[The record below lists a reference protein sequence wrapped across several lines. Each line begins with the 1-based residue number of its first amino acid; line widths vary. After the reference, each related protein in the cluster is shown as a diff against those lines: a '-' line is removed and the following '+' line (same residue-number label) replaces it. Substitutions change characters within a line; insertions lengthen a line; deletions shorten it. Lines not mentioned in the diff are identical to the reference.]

1 MKKRFLSL
9 GLALALLLTA
19 CGGPAAPAS
28 PETPPPSQSSAPPSS
43 QEPAP
48 VEPPPEEEPELSPPE
63 TGFVPVEQ
71 LNDKARQELSRYNDW
86 SGFLEWLEE
95 DALEKTYCYLFVV
108 NESGT
113 PVANIQC
120 YANERDFSLVREP
133 EFDFRIGLSRNSGLL
148 PIEAD
153 FLEPTLYLCNR
164 DIAVPY
170 YKRPV
175 VQQVNIDKETME
187 QMREGKIL
195 QVVWGEEAPSET
207 ILSVD
212 HISVTV
218 KDANGNPAA
227 DHVVYIHFCWEDTQ
241 PKAEYGDIGFGD
253 TFYEPRYTDANG
265 VARFVMD
272 NTFRPEGDREVVVIP
287 SYEEPKS
294 PKKKAVRLRVGDEPP
309 SEFEVTLD

>member
-1 MKKRFLSL
+1 M
-9 GLALALLLTA
+9 
-19 CGGPAAPAS
+19 
-28 PETPPPSQSSAPPSS
+28 
-43 QEPAP
+43 
-48 VEPPPEEEPELSPPE
+48 
-63 TGFVPVEQ
+63 
-71 LNDKARQELSRYNDW
+71 
-86 SGFLEWLEE
+86 EE

-148 PIEAD
+148 PVKAD
-153 FLEPTLYLCNR
+153 LLETTLYLCNR

-170 YKRPV
+170 YERPV
-175 VQQVNIDKETME
+175 VQKVDIDREMLE

-195 QVVWGEEAPSET
+195 QVVWKEEAPSET

-212 HISVTV
+212 HINVTV
-218 KDANGNPAA
+218 KDANGNPVA
-227 DHVVYIHFCWEDTQ
+227 DHVVYIHYCWEDTQ

-294 PKKKAVRLRVGDEPP
+294 PKKKAVRLQVGDEPP
-309 SEFEVTLD
+309 SEFEVILD